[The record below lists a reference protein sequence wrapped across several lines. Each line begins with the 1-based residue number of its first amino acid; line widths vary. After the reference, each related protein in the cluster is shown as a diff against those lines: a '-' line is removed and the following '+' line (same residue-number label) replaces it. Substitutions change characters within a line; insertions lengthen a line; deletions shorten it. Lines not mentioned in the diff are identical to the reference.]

1 KSKHFPHTT
10 LFRSTVRS
18 RNCIMRT
25 IAELPHPDCKIT
37 IFSMNQ
43 KFIIKIEQ
51 GSLEQS
57 YKIPEL
63 DVTDGVNGV
72 FQLINVAFINN
83 VTYHIKTIM
92 TTFNIT

>member
-1 KSKHFPHTT
+1 M
-10 LFRSTVRS
+10 RS
-18 RNCIMRT
+18 

-51 GSLEQS
+51 GSLEQT
-57 YKIPEL
+57 YKISEM

-72 FQLINVAFINN
+72 FQLIDETFINQALSHFKSMMASFKETCN
-83 VTYHIKTIM
+83 RHE
-92 TTFNIT
+92 F